1 MSPLPV
7 GFAAIPYSPHVQT
20 VLILLGCALAVAS
33 FFLKTTSNS
42 EAWRP
47 LQGLP
52 TAERRRIHAL
62 AREGSLV
69 ADAADAA
76 LAKAHALAWL
86 RTFDTSRYHLRMS
99 LLMLSMV
106 ICFGYPF
113 VVRVS
118 LGDWG
123 RPVIVIVW
131 LALCA
136 AGLWWRQGITEG
148 VRITVLVNDWA
159 DDGVVVDEP

>member
-7 GFAAIPYSPHVQT
+7 GIAAIPYSPHVQT
-20 VLILLGCALAVAS
+20 VVVLLGCALAVAS
-33 FFLKTTSNS
+33 FSLKTTSNS

-52 TAERRRIHAL
+52 TTERRRIHAL
-62 AREGSLV
+62 ARGGRHV
-69 ADAADAA
+69 PDPADAE

-86 RTFDTSRYHLRMS
+86 RTFGTSRYRLRMR

-106 ICFGYPF
+106 VCLGYPF
-113 VVRVS
+113 AVRVS
-118 LGDWG
+118 RSDWG
-123 RPVIVIVW
+123 RPIIVIVW

-136 AGLWWRQGITEG
+136 AGLRWRERITG
-148 VRITVLVNDWA
+148 DVRSTVLVNDWA
-159 DDGVVVDEP
+159 DDAAVVGER